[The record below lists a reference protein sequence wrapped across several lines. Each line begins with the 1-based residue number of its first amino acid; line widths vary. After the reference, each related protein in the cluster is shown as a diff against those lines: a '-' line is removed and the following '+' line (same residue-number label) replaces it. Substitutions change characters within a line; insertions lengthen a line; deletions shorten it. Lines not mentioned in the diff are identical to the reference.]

1 MHELI
6 NWLVQTI
13 GALGYPGIFL
23 LMAMESSVIPIPSE
37 VVMPPAG
44 YLAQQGQM
52 NIFVAI
58 LCGTL
63 GSLVGAY
70 ANYFAAHYLGR
81 PLVLKYG
88 KYVWITEEK
97 FAKVETFFKEHGE
110 VSTFIGRL
118 LPVVRHLISLPAGLA
133 GMNHLKFSL
142 YTLLGAGIWVTILTY
157 IGYFIGANQD
167 LIMKYSHQALIGA
180 VLLSTGSSS
189 CMSGT
194 IGGKNAVLKATDRTI
209 RSFSYIEF
217 THVKSTEFTSI
228 IHPFPSQLSAALYC
242 ADRPMYYPIKLI

>member
-37 VVMPPAG
+37 LVMPPAG

-52 NIFVAI
+52 NMAMAI
-58 LCGTL
+58 LCGTM

-81 PLVLKYG
+81 PLILKYG

-97 FAKVETFFKEHGE
+97 FSQVERFFKDHGE
-110 VSTFIGRL
+110 ISTFIARL
-118 LPVVRHLISLPAGLA
+118 LPVVRHLISLPAGLV
-133 GMNHLKFSL
+133 GMNHFKFTL
-142 YTLLGAGIWVTILTY
+142 YTVLGAGIWVTVLTY
-157 IGYFIGANQD
+157 IGYFIGANQE
-167 LIMKYSHQALIGA
+167 LIMKHSHQALIG
-180 VLLSTGSSS
+180 VVIVSTV
-189 CMSGT
+189 
-194 IGGKNAVLKATDRTI
+194 IV
-209 RSFSYIEF
+209 
-217 THVKSTEFTSI
+217 
-228 IHPFPSQLSAALYC
+228 ALYVRNHRKKKQKSGV
-242 ADRPMYYPIKLI
+242 ADVRQ